1 MLCEKVMKVKKFFN
15 KLTTMENEKNNLVEA
30 LKLSRV
36 EIFRSLTKLKALEKE
51 LTMCKQIKEQSTT
64 SKLDRL
70 LKA

>member
-1 MLCEKVMKVKKFFN
+1 
-15 KLTTMENEKNNLVEA
+15 MENEKNNLVEA

-64 SKLDRL
+64 PKLDRL